1 MNTTTHSTVKKT
13 QGRRKIAIK
22 RIDNLNSRHATFSK
36 RRLGLFKKASELCIL
51 SGAEIAILV
60 QSLKRQRL
68 FAFGHPNV
76 DAVINRYLIGKSSSS
91 STADQYNVQQN
102 NQYYSQICR
111 ELEADKKKKEIIENS
126 KIVNNNE
133 GFWWNEPIDDMG
145 IEELEE
151 FMAALEELKKKV
163 TMRADELSMITGSSV
178 LPTTSTINNNIA
190 RFGAEDQFLNQA
202 AIDYCSSIVP
212 YQLNYPGDGQF
223 LSGYYD

>member
-1 MNTTTHSTVKKT
+1 MKKT

-22 RIDNLNSRHATFSK
+22 PIDNQNSRHVTFSK

-68 FAFGHPNV
+68 FAFGHPNA
-76 DAVINRYLIGKSSSS
+76 DAVIDRYLTGKSSSS
-91 STADQYNVQQN
+91 SSSTVDQLNVQQN

-111 ELEADKKKKEIIENS
+111 ELEAEKKKKEIIENS
-126 KIVNNNE
+126 KIVNNNNNE
-133 GFWWNEPIDDMG
+133 GFWWNESIDDMG

-151 FMAALEELKKKV
+151 FMGALEELKKKI
-163 TMRADELSMITGSSV
+163 TMRADELSMINGSSV
-178 LPTTSTINNNIA
+178 VPTTSTLNNNIA

-212 YQLNYPGDGQF
+212 YQFNHPGGGQF
-223 LSGYYD
+223 

>member
-1 MNTTTHSTVKKT
+1 MNTTINTMKKT

-22 RIDNLNSRHATFSK
+22 PIDNQNSRHVTFSK

-68 FAFGHPNV
+68 FAFGHPNA
-76 DAVINRYLIGKSSSS
+76 DAVIDRYLTGKSSSS
-91 STADQYNVQQN
+91 SSSTVDQLNVQQN

-111 ELEADKKKKEIIENS
+111 ELEAEKKKKEIIENS
-126 KIVNNNE
+126 KIVNNNNNE
-133 GFWWNEPIDDMG
+133 GFWWNESIDDMG

-151 FMAALEELKKKV
+151 FMGALEELKKKI
-163 TMRADELSMITGSSV
+163 TMRADELSMINGSSV
-178 LPTTSTINNNIA
+178 VPTTSTLNNNIA

-212 YQLNYPGDGQF
+212 YQFNHPGGGQF
-223 LSGYYD
+223 

>member
-1 MNTTTHSTVKKT
+1 AVKKT

-22 RIDNLNSRHATFSK
+22 PIDNQNSRHVTFSK

-68 FAFGHPNV
+68 FTFGHPSA
-76 DAVINRYLIGKSSSS
+76 DAVIDRYLTGKSSSS
-91 STADQYNVQQN
+91 TDDQFNLQQS

-111 ELEADKKKKEIIENS
+111 DLEAEKKKKESVEAS
-126 KIVNNNE
+126 KMVNNG

-151 FMAALEELKKKV
+151 FMVALGEVKRKV
-163 TMRADELSMITGSSV
+163 TMRADELSMINGPSS
-178 LPTTSTINNNIA
+178 LPSSSNSTLKIA
-190 RFGAEDQFLNQA
+190 RFGAEDHILNE
-202 AIDYCSSIVP
+202 AIDYCSSVVP
-212 YQLNYPGDGQF
+212 YDFNHPGDHTQF
-223 LSGYYD
+223 